1 LPEPLRPPRAA
12 LGVLLLAAFCGGALV
27 DRLGLL
33 PGPAPYAPPGL
44 RRTFAPFWETWN
56 LVQEHYVDR
65 QAVQPV
71 RMTHGSIAGMLN
83 SLGDVGHTTFL
94 APDEVTRLS
103 NELSGQLEGI
113 GAGLTS
119 RDRRPAILYT
129 IPGSPARAAGLQPGD
144 VIQEVDGK
152 DVSRLP
158 LDQVVRLVR
167 GQPGTAVRL
176 RVLRPG
182 TSAPLDFE
190 ITRAKVEIPL
200 VSWRLV
206 AGQPVAHVALRSFGE
221 HAGERV
227 KAAIREA
234 RGAGAKGIVLD
245 LRGDPGGLR
254 KEAVAV
260 ASEFLPGGVV
270 FIEVDARGRREEVP
284 VTPGGTGTDVPL
296 VALVD
301 QGTASSAEI
310 VAGAL
315 QDHHR
320 AKLVGTRTFGTGT
333 VLKSFQLSDG
343 SAVLL
348 AIQEWLTPDGRQ
360 IWHKGITP
368 DVEVEMPP
376 KTSPVLPEAGPDD
389 APEDPGSD
397 AQLRAALDVLRKQLP

>member
-1 LPEPLRPPRAA
+1 
-12 LGVLLLAAFCGGALV
+12 
-27 DRLGLL
+27 
-33 PGPAPYAPPGL
+33 
-44 RRTFAPFWETWN
+44 
-56 LVQEHYVDR
+56 VDR

-71 RMTHGSIAGMLN
+71 RMTHGAIGGMLS

-94 APDEVTRLS
+94 APDEVARLS
-103 NELSGQLEGI
+103 DELSGQLEGI

-129 IPGSPARAAGLQPGD
+129 IPGSPARAGGLQPGD

-152 DVSRLP
+152 DVSNLP
-158 LDQVVRLVR
+158 LDQIVRLVR
-167 GQPGTAVRL
+167 GAPGSTVRL

-182 TSAPLDFE
+182 TSAPLDFT

-200 VSWRLV
+200 VSWRMV

-227 KAAIREA
+227 RAAVGEA
-234 RGAGAKGIVLD
+234 RAAGAKGIVLD
-245 LRGDPGGLR
+245 LRGNPGGLR

-284 VTPGGTGTDVPL
+284 VTPGGTAADVPL
-296 VALVD
+296 VVLVD

-310 VAGAL
+310 VAGAM
-315 QDHHR
+315 QDHRR
-320 AKLVGTRTFGTGT
+320 AKVVGARTFGTGT
-333 VLKSFQLSDG
+333 VLKPFQLGDG

-348 AIQEWLTPDGRQ
+348 AVEEWLTPDGRQ

-368 DVEVEMPP
+368 DEEVELPP
-376 KTSPVLPEAGPDD
+376 KTSPALPEAAPDD
-389 APEDPGSD
+389 APENPGPD
-397 AQLRAALDVLRKQLP
+397 AQLRAALDFLKKQLP